1 MNTDN
6 IGLNAPFAPNRAI
19 MRLRDYQTGSSA
31 RMSQPYRYYQ
41 VSLDEE
47 LAQVGKAVEYYYS
60 AAEEISQSST
70 YSAGM
75 THYYRKAID
84 APNASLR
91 FRALFFAMR
100 LQPVLTYIAEF
111 VRAQRRP
118 PYILDLGCGF
128 GLESTLI
135 CLSGAKVHG
144 IDGSR
149 DKIDGARERQAA
161 YEEAYQKKLDLSY
174 DLVNLF
180 KFHPTEPYDAVYSSA
195 TLHHIEPAGEATKV
209 ISGLIKPGGYFFLS
223 DENGYSLPQQLVVQ
237 RRIGWRTP
245 RKYWTTDEE
254 TGEKFLYGHEN
265 IRAPFQWTGHMRK
278 AGLEP
283 QSIKY
288 CRFLPPIDWP
298 IERLVK
304 TERLLRGVPLVAQAG
319 AIGFLLT
326 ANKPF

>member
-1 MNTDN
+1 
-6 IGLNAPFAPNRAI
+6 
-19 MRLRDYQTGSSA
+19 MRLRDYHMGSSV

-41 VSLDEE
+41 VSLEEE
-47 LAQVGKAVEYYYS
+47 LAQVNNAVAYYYS
-60 AAEEISQSST
+60 AAEEIGQSSA
-70 YSAGM
+70 YSSGM

-84 APNASLR
+84 EPNASLR

-100 LQPVLTYIAEF
+100 LQPVLTYVAQF
-111 VRAQRRP
+111 VRDQGRP
-118 PYILDLGCGF
+118 PHMLDLGCGF

-161 YEEAYQKKLDLSY
+161 YEKTFQQTLDLSY

-195 TLHHIEPAGEATKV
+195 TLHHIEPAGEAMRV
-209 ISGLIKPGGYFFLS
+209 ISGLIKPDGYFFLS

-237 RRIGWRTP
+237 QRIGWRTP
-245 RKYWTTDEE
+245 RKYWMTDEE

-265 IRAPFQWTGHMRK
+265 IRAPFQWAGYMRK

-304 TERLLRGVPLVAQAG
+304 TERLVRSTPLVAQAG
-319 AIGFLLT
+319 TIGFLLT
-326 ANKPF
+326 AYKPV